1 VLIPRVIPVLLLDDD
16 QFVKT
21 TRYENPTY
29 LGDPVNVINL
39 FNRFEVDE
47 IVLLDIRATVRKTPP
62 SMGLLR
68 ELASECWVPL
78 TYGGGITT
86 VDQVGEILSAGVEK
100 VVFGTSFV
108 DRADVVEAA
117 ARKFGSQAVVVAV
130 DVRGRQGNW
139 TVVVESA
146 SRKVD
151 DDPVAYARR
160 AQDIGVGEILLTA
173 VDREGAMLGFDTDLI
188 RLVSAAVGVPL
199 VAHGGARR
207 REDLA
212 EPIRCGA
219 SAVAAGSIFVFQGIE
234 RGVLINFPKR
244 ADLEQLMLG

>member
-21 TRYENPTY
+21 TRFTNPTY

-47 IVLLDIRATVRKTPP
+47 IALLDIRATVRRTSP
-62 SMGLLR
+62 SMDLIR

-100 VVFGTSFV
+100 VVFGAAMV
-108 DRADVVEAA
+108 DRPEVVEAA
-117 ARKFGSQAVVVAV
+117 AAKYGSQAVVAAV
-130 DVRGRQGNW
+130 DVRGREGEW
-139 TVVVESA
+139 SVAIESGSRVVGQ
-146 SRKVD
+146 
-151 DDPVAYARR
+151 DPVAYARR
-160 AQDIGVGEILLTA
+160 AQSLGVGEVLLTSI
-173 VDREGAMLGFDTDLI
+173 DREGAMRGFDLA
-188 RLVSAAVGVPL
+188 LVRVVASAVTVPV
-199 VAHGGARR
+199 VAHGGARS

-212 EPIRCGA
+212 EPIRHGA
-219 SAVAAGSIFVFQGIE
+219 SAVAAGSIFVFQGVE

-244 ADLEQLMLG
+244 GDLEQLMA